1 VHNLGY
7 VVAGYTVTGVAPAGY
22 VSPPLS
28 RARRARLRAAAVAA
42 RRGPASK
49 RP

>member
-7 VVAGYTVTGVAPAGY
+7 VVAGYTVTGVGLAVY
-22 VSPPLS
+22 VASLLS
-28 RARRARLRAAAVAA
+28 RARRARLRAAAIAS
-42 RRGPASK
+42 RRDASGR